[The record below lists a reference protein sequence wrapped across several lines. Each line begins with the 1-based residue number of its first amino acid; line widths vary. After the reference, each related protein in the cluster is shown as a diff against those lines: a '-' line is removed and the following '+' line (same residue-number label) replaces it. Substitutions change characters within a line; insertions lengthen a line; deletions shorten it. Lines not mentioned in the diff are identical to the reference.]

1 MTDKWL
7 ALIMV
12 SLFLSIVLLV
22 TSLLYW
28 NRIMWVDYYEYRCT
42 RTVGTGNIVC
52 EGKLPVR

>member
-1 MTDKWL
+1 
-7 ALIMV
+7 MV